1 MFSRGL
7 SISKEPESKDLSLT
21 SIEFFFSFNNDDID
35 KVKTHLRNPDLKVW
49 QIKDENGYTAL
60 HLAAFKNNF
69 ELTSLIIGEAK
80 KGLGLATGN
89 KISNFINEKTNE
101 GFTALH
107 YATSNGNIKLVKL
120 LMENGATLDVV
131 TNLGKNVMHVAA
143 ESNQP
148 SMLVYFLLYEGQD
161 ISFVDE
167 NGSTPLHWAC
177 YGGAFETVWYL
188 LNLGANIN
196 AQDNVKFTP
205 LHLAVSNNRVNIVK
219 LLLQKGVDKNMT
231 NNKNELPIDIARKK
245 NYAEI
250 VNLLDDKD
258 YNPLCTLEH
267 PTEYV
272 KPRNIYKK
280 FIFLMFLIPEIF
292 IIFLILPFL
301 ESVIYYIVNVTLF
314 ILCLLSYLFL
324 LSKKPGFAQNQQLL
338 EDCKENREEPLNQLV
353 KSGSNLK
360 LYCPTCYVIKNNDY
374 QHCFICDKCI
384 QNMSHHCFWLNKCI
398 GKENKIIYIIF
409 IFNALLYT
417 FYSLFICCNLLF
429 DTVNIPYKIDFL
441 PEGFYLH
448 IDRGVRVLCAGL
460 VVIFSGIMT
469 FPLFFL
475 FMIEMTKICGLLGKK
490 KKNNII
496 SINNEINDENIEN
509 LELKQKEPL
518 LNEDN
523 GDINNIKINNEE
535 EGKKEENNKI
545 KIPNENFPLVDNRP
559 SEVNENNNQN

>member
-21 SIEFFFSFNNDDID
+21 SIEFFDAMNSDDID
-35 KVKTHLRNPDLKVW
+35 RVKTYLRNPDLKVW

-60 HLAAFKNNF
+60 HLAAFKNNL

-80 KGLGLATGN
+80 KGLGLATGK
-89 KISNFINEKTNE
+89 KISSFINEKTNE

-107 YATSNGNIKLVKL
+107 YATSNGNIKLVKF

-219 LLLQKGVDKNMT
+219 LLLQKGVDKNMA

-245 NYAEI
+245 NYTEI
-250 VNLLDDKD
+250 VNLLEEKD

-272 KPRNIYKK
+272 NPSNIYKK
-280 FIFLMFLIPEIF
+280 FIFLMIIIPEIL

-314 ILCLLSYLFL
+314 ILCLLSYFFL
-324 LSKKPGFAQNQQLL
+324 LSKKPGFVQNQKLL
-338 EDCKENREEPLNQLV
+338 DDCKESR
-353 KSGSNLK
+353 
-360 LYCPTCYVIKNNDY
+360 
-374 QHCFICDKCI
+374 
-384 QNMSHHCFWLNKCI
+384 
-398 GKENKIIYIIF
+398 
-409 IFNALLYT
+409 
-417 FYSLFICCNLLF
+417 
-429 DTVNIPYKIDFL
+429 
-441 PEGFYLH
+441 
-448 IDRGVRVLCAGL
+448 
-460 VVIFSGIMT
+460 
-469 FPLFFL
+469 
-475 FMIEMTKICGLLGKK
+475 
-490 KKNNII
+490 
-496 SINNEINDENIEN
+496 
-509 LELKQKEPL
+509 
-518 LNEDN
+518 
-523 GDINNIKINNEE
+523 
-535 EGKKEENNKI
+535 
-545 KIPNENFPLVDNRP
+545 
-559 SEVNENNNQN
+559 